1 MKPLK
6 FEKVMEVERQ
16 EFGRSEVRGVRVC
29 GECHRNKRGV

>member
-16 EFGRSEVRGVRVC
+16 QSDRSEFVASAYVASAIG
-29 GECHRNKRGV
+29 NKRGV